1 MNDKP
6 CPICGREMTAIE
18 TYAGRGELYCGHCD
32 LTIGG
37 NEAKTPG
44 ELQALMN
51 NSKKRKK
58 PMTVSDLLEVMR
70 YEDVWV
76 YRGNKE
82 LYHGQCEGIK
92 QHVRVRT
99 VSALYVG
106 RNKELVIEVS
116 E

>member
-1 MNDKP
+1 MSDNS
-6 CPICGREMTAIE
+6 CPLCGREMTAIE
-18 TYAGRGELYCGHCD
+18 TCPGRGELYCNQCD

-51 NSKKRKK
+51 NSKKRKQ

-70 YEDVWV
+70 CEDVWV

-92 QHVRVRT
+92 QHVRVRA
-99 VSALYVG
+99 VSAVYVG
-106 RNKELVIEVS
+106 RTKELVIEVS